1 MAFELTNSGI
11 PMYILHD
18 IHLET
23 DGLTAQ
29 IDYIVITRKVNFII
43 ECKNLIGNII
53 ADRDGNFIREYQLG
67 NRKVR

>member
-1 MAFELTNSGI
+1 
-11 PMYILHD
+11 MYILHD